1 MDAPSDMTAAPDDR
15 PPISVDA
22 PYYVYIL
29 ECSDGSFYV
38 GITNNL
44 DRRVDA
50 HNAGVASKYTRSRRP
65 VTLRYRELCGTRS
78 QALIRECGLRL
89 LSRKEKQALVNGIK

>member
-1 MDAPSDMTAAPDDR
+1 MTAAPADR
-15 PPISVDA
+15 PPEIVEA

-29 ECSDGSFYV
+29 ECSDGSFYI

-44 DRRVDA
+44 ERRIDA
-50 HNAGVASKYTRSRRP
+50 HNAGIASKYTRSRRP
-65 VTLRYRELCGTRS
+65 VALRYQEFCGSRS

-89 LSRKEKQALVNGIK
+89 LSRKEKQALVAGAPK

>member
-1 MDAPSDMTAAPDDR
+1 MTAAPADR
-15 PPISVDA
+15 PPQIVEA

-29 ECSDGSFYV
+29 ECGDGSFYI

-44 DRRVDA
+44 ERRLDA

-65 VTLRYRELCGTRS
+65 VVLRYQELCGTRS
-78 QALIRECGLRL
+78 EALIRECGLRL
-89 LSRKEKQALVNGIK
+89 LSRKEKQALVARAK

>member
-1 MDAPSDMTAAPDDR
+1 MTSASPDLPPVAA
-15 PPISVDA
+15 DA

-29 ECSDGSFYV
+29 ECRDGSFYV

-44 DRRVDA
+44 ERRVDA

-65 VTLRYRELCGTRS
+65 VKVRYQEYCGTRS

-89 LSRKEKQALVNGIK
+89 LSRKEKQALVNSTVSP